1 MVHGKRSPANH
12 YIRSPTTT
20 TATRQ
25 HTSTATPFLPTHRT
39 FVNPKISSQKKPL
52 KKLQAQSGMS
62 SKAKVGSWLEHNDK
76 SQAEAYESASENDDL
91 DDGRINGKHPIDVD
105 EEDEDDAEIA
115 GEVIGRREDD
125 ISWEELGQSM
135 RLSLSD
141 PSKKRRRAFISR
153 YLYVS
158 EQCK

>member
-1 MVHGKRSPANH
+1 
-12 YIRSPTTT
+12 
-20 TATRQ
+20 
-25 HTSTATPFLPTHRT
+25 
-39 FVNPKISSQKKPL
+39 
-52 KKLQAQSGMS
+52 MS

-76 SQAEAYESASENDDL
+76 SQAEAYESASGNDDL
-91 DDGRINGKHPIDVD
+91 DDGRINGKKPIDVD
-105 EEDEDDAEIA
+105 GEEEDDAEVV
-115 GEVIGRREDD
+115 GELTGKREDD
-125 ISWEELGQSM
+125 INWEELGQSM